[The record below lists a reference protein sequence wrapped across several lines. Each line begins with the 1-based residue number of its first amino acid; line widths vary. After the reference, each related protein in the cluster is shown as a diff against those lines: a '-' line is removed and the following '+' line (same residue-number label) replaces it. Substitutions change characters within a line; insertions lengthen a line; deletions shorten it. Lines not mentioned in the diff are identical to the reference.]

1 MGGVEILPSLD
12 FHNLNNSSVV
22 LSEVESFGGRWED
35 RSARC
40 RDDSCVSEPSSGSSS
55 LW

>member
-22 LSEVESFGGRWED
+22 LSEVESFGGALGRPLSTLPG
-35 RSARC
+35 RFMRLGTLV
-40 RDDSCVSEPSSGSSS
+40 RF
-55 LW
+55 